1 MIDPTDRLLERLK
14 SEPVPLPP
22 PEEAEAMRQALV
34 PRIAAFGR
42 VVADRRRRRARQVR
56 IGAVALVATAL
67 LAWGGLRW
75 GASSQPSALATA
87 QTSEVIGSTE
97 RPEVRAPAEP
107 TSVVRLRGDDVI
119 VTEAGG
125 RADVELESGTAV
137 AVDESTVLRLEPAA
151 ASEVLAL
158 SRGRIS
164 LDVPPLP
171 AGRVLR
177 VKTPHA
183 LVTVHGTRFQ
193 VAVHP
198 SPADGAPRTHVTV
211 TEGLVSVQS
220 GAQSVLLSAGSSWS
234 SASVDP
240 PSSETAEPPPEGE
253 NPPRLAK
260 PPARSGAGDLNA
272 ENRLFAAAL
281 AARATGDYKKAA
293 ELLERLITKHPTS
306 PLVPSAR
313 KEREMLLR
321 MQGGKGSPP

>member
-1 MIDPTDRLLERLK
+1 MIDSTDRLLERLK
-14 SEPVPLPP
+14 SEPVPLLPP
-22 PEEAEAMRQALV
+22 DEAEAMRQALV

-42 VVADRRRRRARQVR
+42 VVAERRRRRARQVR
-56 IGAVALVATAL
+56 IGAVALAATVL
-67 LAWGGLRW
+67 LAWGGLSWR
-75 GASSQPSALATA
+75 ASSQASALATT
-87 QTSEVIGSTE
+87 QPSEVIGSRE
-97 RPEVRAPAEP
+97 GNPAES

-193 VAVHP
+193 VAVVP
-198 SPADGAPRTHVTV
+198 SPVDGVPRTHVTV
-211 TEGLVSVQS
+211 SEGLVSVQS
-220 GAQSVLLSAGSSWS
+220 GAQNVLLSAGSSWS

-240 PSSETAEPPPEGE
+240 PSAATAEPPPDGGSSPR
-253 NPPRLAK
+253 PPQA
-260 PPARSGAGDLNA
+260 PARSSVGDLNA

-281 AARATGDYKKAA
+281 AAKAKGDDKKAS

-321 MQGGKGSPP
+321 MQGGKGSSP